1 MFLKKLTLAGAAI
14 LMSGSAMAA
23 CNIDGRVSIVGN
35 EFPAIH
41 AVADGAKACSGGEV
55 KANLTADHQKINVAG
70 MTGNPAM
77 NLIKGHAK
85 AGVFSAEH
93 TAIKKLKIDDGD
105 VTLGFRAEDAE
116 VVSSKGDIT
125 APIYSI
131 ELLGDATMV
140 TVRIG
145 EALIS
150 VKADKSYRA
159 EIGDTVHIHVPV
171 DHCHLF
177 DAQSGERIG
186 S

>member
-1 MFLKKLTLAGAAI
+1 MHTTIYVTHDQIEAMTLA
-14 LMSGSAMAA
+14 
-23 CNIDGRVSIVGN
+23 DRVVVMEKGIVQQIGTPT
-35 EFPAIH
+35 EIYDKPANTF
-41 AVADGAKACSGGEV
+41 VASF
-55 KANLTADHQKINVAG
+55 I
-70 MTGNPAM
+70 GNPAM
-77 NLIKGHAK
+77 NLIRGHASN
-85 AGVFSAEH
+85 GVFTAEH
-93 TAIKKLKIDDGD
+93 TAIEKLKIDDGD

-116 VVSSKGDIT
+116 VTSSKGDIT

-131 ELLGDATMV
+131 ELLGDATMI

-177 DAQSGERIG
+177 DAMTGDRKG